1 MSMELKTQ
9 HHKDRKKKER
19 EDKQKN
25 RKKNA
30 SNLRAYSKKIRVH
43 INLW

>member
-19 EDKQKN
+19 RETKKQEEKCQQLEGKLEEN
-25 RKKNA
+25 KSA
-30 SNLRAYSKKIRVH
+30 H
-43 INLW
+43 

>member
-19 EDKQKN
+19 RETKKQEEKCQQLVGILEEN
-25 RKKNA
+25 KSA
-30 SNLRAYSKKIRVH
+30 H
-43 INLW
+43 

>member
-19 EDKQKN
+19 RETKKQEEKCQQLEGILEEN
-25 RKKNA
+25 KSA
-30 SNLRAYSKKIRVH
+30 H
-43 INLW
+43 